1 LLLVLQHIPQLQ
13 GYIQASVSPFML
25 IGIFATA
32 LLTSLSGSIYPA
44 WYASR
49 IQPAEALR
57 YE

>member
-1 LLLVLQHIPQLQ
+1 VLQHIPQLQ